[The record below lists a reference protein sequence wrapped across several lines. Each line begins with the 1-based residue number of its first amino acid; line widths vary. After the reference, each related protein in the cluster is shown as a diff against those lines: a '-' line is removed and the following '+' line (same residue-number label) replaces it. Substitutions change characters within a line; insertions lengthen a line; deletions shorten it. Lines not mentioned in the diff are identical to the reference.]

1 VVEERLSRPGTQR
14 RNWKQ
19 TLLSDG
25 HLVVRHPNWD
35 EAHRLSFAAAN
46 RIRIF
51 AE

>member
-1 VVEERLSRPGTQR
+1 MVEEKLSRPGTPR

-25 HLVVRHPNWD
+25 HLVVRHPDWD
-35 EAHRLSFAAAN
+35 EAYRLSFSAAN
-46 RIRIF
+46 NIRLF